1 MRTRFRAKVVSS
13 GNATA
18 VEIPKAVV
26 AALGSS
32 SRPPVA
38 VSINGHTWR
47 SRIASMR
54 GKSLVGISAAN
65 RVASGIAKGEVV
77 DVAIELDTEPR
88 LVPEPADL
96 AKALNKSR
104 KARAAFDSLP
114 FGLKRKHVTAIE
126 GAKSLDTRRRR
137 IAKLVAELQQT
148 AA

>member
-1 MRTRFRAKVVSS
+1 
-13 GNATA
+13 
-18 VEIPKAVV
+18 
-26 AALGSS
+26 
-32 SRPPVA
+32 
-38 VSINGHTWR
+38 
-47 SRIASMR
+47 MR